1 MLLNNRNV
9 YNKKSFEIGLTAFEL
24 SSINQIED
32 WKNEFSIVDYYGIIW
47 SGSKKFIH
55 IINGKEYILP
65 KNSFLFIAPNLIQD
79 FVKQPSRSDAYYIVF
94 KQEFYSKSIED
105 NLKLENST
113 LFSRDL
119 INIVE
124 NSICSAPIFENNY
137 IKYFFTSFENELD
150 IKLAHNLLER
160 IIINGQMETFDIQ
173 SQFIQDDFDVEL
185 ATKFKKLLQDNVNE
199 EKQVSFYIDKL
210 FITKRRLNKATQIV
224 FGKTAKEMI
233 VEELMKNAK
242 ILLVNSKMSI
252 KDIAL
257 ELNFLQE
264 TNFTAFF
271 KKNAGIS
278 PTKFRQS
285 APN

>member
-1 MLLNNRNV
+1 M
-9 YNKKSFEIGLTAFEL
+9 
-24 SSINQIED
+24 
-32 WKNEFSIVDYYGIIW
+32 
-47 SGSKKFIH
+47 
-55 IINGKEYILP
+55 
-65 KNSFLFIAPNLIQD
+65 
-79 FVKQPSRSDAYYIVF
+79 
-94 KQEFYSKSIED
+94 
-105 NLKLENST
+105 KLENST
-113 LFSRDL
+113 LFSRDI

-124 NSICSAPIFENNY
+124 NTICSAPIFEANY
-137 IKYFFTSFENELD
+137 LQYFFTAFENELD
-150 IKLAHNLLER
+150 MKLAHNLLER
-160 IIINGQMETFDIQ
+160 IIINGQMETFDMQ

-185 ATKFKKLLQDNVNE
+185 ATKFKKLLQENVNE
-199 EKQVSFYIDKL
+199 NKQVSFYIDKL
-210 FITKRRLNKATQIV
+210 FITKRRLDKATQIV

-271 KKNAGIS
+271 KKNTGIS

-285 APN
+285 TPN

>member
-1 MLLNNRNV
+1 MDNSNV
-9 YNKKSFEIGLTAFEL
+9 YNTKSFEIGLTAFEL
-24 SSINQIED
+24 NHINAIED
-32 WKNEFSIVDYYGIIW
+32 WNDKFSISDYYGIIW
-47 SGSKKFIH
+47 SGSKKFYH
-55 IINGKEYILP
+55 IINNKEYILP
-65 KNSFLFIAPNLIQD
+65 KNSFLFIAPNVIQD
-79 FVKQPSRSDAYYIVF
+79 FIKQPSRSDAYYIIF

-119 INIVE
+119 VNIVE
-124 NSICSAPIFENNY
+124 NNICSAPIFENNY

-173 SQFIQDDFDVEL
+173 SQFTQNDFDVEL
-185 ATKFKKLLQDNVNE
+185 ATKFKRLLQDNVNE
-199 EKQVSFYIDKL
+199 YKHVSFYIDKL

-242 ILLVNSKMSI
+242 ILLMNSKMSI

-271 KKNAGIS
+271 KKNTGIS